1 MRTALSSREGEGLVI
16 GIDIRTNMCL
26 DRHILRHT
34 VRNFSVCTNKNEN
47 SEHVR

>member
-1 MRTALSSREGEGLVI
+1 MQTALSLWKGGGLVI

-34 VRNFSVCTNKNEN
+34 VRNVNVCANEN
-47 SEHVR
+47 GSSEHVR